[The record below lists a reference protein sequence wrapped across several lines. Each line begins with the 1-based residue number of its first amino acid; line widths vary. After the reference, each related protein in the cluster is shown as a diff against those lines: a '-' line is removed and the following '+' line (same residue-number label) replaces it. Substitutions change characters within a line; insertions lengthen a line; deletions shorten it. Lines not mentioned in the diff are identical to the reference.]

1 MTNSS
6 NSSYAGGTYGHAR
19 PGLTS
24 AATGSPAARIQG
36 FCSSAAPSEQGWGK
50 RAGHRVPRGPGAQ
63 GLTSCHP
70 CQPGKPCVSLKQGQG
85 LSSLCFL
92 SRSDIEGVCT
102 KAPPAFSC
110 VTENESEASE
120 SSPGPP
126 LPGLRGASPR
136 SFREGGPVPV
146 S

>member
-1 MTNSS
+1 MQEGPTDMPGPGSRGS
-6 NSSYAGGTYGHAR
+6 N
-19 PGLTS
+19 
-24 AATGSPAARIQG
+24 
-36 FCSSAAPSEQGWGK
+36 WK
-50 RAGHRVPRGPGAQ
+50 PRGQDPRLLLFCCPERVSKDRGREPGTGCHGAPGAR
-63 GLTSCHP
+63 GLMSCHP

-92 SRSDIEGVCT
+92 SGSDIEGVCT

-136 SFREGGPVPV
+136 RFREGGPIPV